1 MMEDDSFDY
10 ESEAVYVSTHVQDLI
25 SLAEAYER
33 VKDRKLQQRMLAA
46 IDAVLTRLTLH
57 TLPKYPVKQ

>member
-25 SLAEAYER
+25 SSLKPTSASRTASSNSACL
-33 VKDRKLQQRMLAA
+33 LQ
-46 IDAVLTRLTLH
+46 LTLC
-57 TLPKYPVKQ
+57 LPG